1 MPLMSPCLEQT
12 FQGHHRPDPGC
23 EHGSNSTACSRQ
35 RASGQPSRCVGSS
48 TAEGPAA
55 CCVPWASPY
64 PPLGRTNAQGPLQL
78 GQSEARDLLQASGN
92 LWSQGHA
99 TGPPFPFQPGRQ
111 NSPEALITHS
121 YLHCLHSARF
131 PSTKKTCLQ
140 NQVSLRSWQAA
151 RIGNVRVLRGGG
163 PKAGA
168 DL

>member
-78 GQSEARDLLQASGN
+78 GQSEARDLLQASGS

-99 TGPPFPFQPGRQ
+99 TGRLF
-111 NSPEALITHS
+111 HS
-121 YLHCLHSARF
+121 S
-131 PSTKKTCLQ
+131 
-140 NQVSLRSWQAA
+140 QAA
-151 RIGNVRVLRGGG
+151 RTARRPLSHTAIFIVCIALVSPRLR
-163 PKAGA
+163 KHVCKIRFLCEAGR
-168 DL
+168 LQG